1 MPPSPL
7 PVAPSLSG
15 PPFADGG
22 PHFVAH
28 MRSAQLCRDK
38 ANELD
43 ELAQRHSGSLA
54 EKYVDLAQQWRE
66 LAEQIEQHELRHK

>member
-1 MPPSPL
+1 M
-7 PVAPSLSG
+7 AY
-15 PPFADGG
+15 
-22 PHFVAH
+22 

-43 ELAQRHSGSLA
+43 ELAQRHSGTLA

-66 LAEQIEQHELRHK
+66 LAEQIEQYELRHK